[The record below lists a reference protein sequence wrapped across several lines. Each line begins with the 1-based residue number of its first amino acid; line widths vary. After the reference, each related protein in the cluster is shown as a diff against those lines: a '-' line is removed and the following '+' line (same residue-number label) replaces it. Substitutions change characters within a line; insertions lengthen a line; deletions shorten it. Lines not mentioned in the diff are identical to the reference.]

1 MAIHMLTVVVLPAIA
16 DADLQPLQLKTE
28 PPVCVEEGGSHK
40 SGIEV
45 LWWSHRTRYNRA
57 SGGGGWGGEGLP
69 FCLLEI
75 VPAAADADPQPLQ
88 QQPGPPAYVGGG
100 KHKSGKRQV

>member
-57 SGGGGWGGEGLP
+57 SGGGGGGEKAFHFVCWKLYLQLLTQIHSLSNSSLGL
-69 FCLLEI
+69 L
-75 VPAAADADPQPLQ
+75 
-88 QQPGPPAYVGGG
+88 
-100 KHKSGKRQV
+100 RT